1 MSMSRAVCLL
11 SQAAVTIFTW
21 SASLDQTVASHSQ
34 VNSEY
39 IRDYYSWIRRLT
51 EKECVRAPNGA
62 PPQFLPDPPS
72 CDLCLCPPALHYTD
86 LMEYS
91 SHPITGPVK
100 SQIICNFIRLLQRRE
115 AVVITATGCDYTNT
129 EDWPIRGQHGEALTN
144 QRPAWEI
151 RDSPGVILILA
162 PSFGPISTDIKIIN
176 CLDI

>member
-1 MSMSRAVCLL
+1 M
-11 SQAAVTIFTW
+11 
-21 SASLDQTVASHSQ
+21 ASYSQ

-39 IRDYYSWIRRLT
+39 MRHYYSWIRRLT

-72 CDLCLCPPALHYTD
+72 CDLCLCPPAPPCITHYTD

-91 SHPITGPVK
+91 SHAITGPVK

-115 AVVITATGCDYTNT
+115 AAVVITATGCDYTKF

-176 CLDI
+176 CSDI